1 MAVEID
7 HCRHHRLAGQVNA
20 RRSCWD
26 LHLDR
31 RPTRANAPSVT
42 VNMESSMGALP
53 SPVMRRA
60 PSKTVERL
68 RGWRLFSRRRAGW
81 RDDSRHDD
89 QTSDVSDGF
98 HDGVHTTPVES
109 RLGLESV

>member
-20 RRSCWD
+20 RRSRWD
-26 LHLDR
+26 LHLGSTADQGK
-31 RPTRANAPSVT
+31 RAVRHREYGILNGRTAITGDEARSFEDGRT
-42 VNMESSMGALP
+42 
-53 SPVMRRA
+53 
-60 PSKTVERL
+60 L
-68 RGWRLFSRRRAGW
+68 RGRPWFSLRRAGW

-98 HDGVHTTPVES
+98 MTAFILPPS
-109 RLGLESV
+109 RAGWD